1 VEVSWHHSTKG
12 AGAGPLSW
20 YTLFITSAY
29 KQATY
34 KQQLNPTHI
43 HIHTFTFTQTMQRRA
58 VTRTVALVSRPQQ
71 ATMMLGAR
79 RLNTNSTST
88 GPVST
93 LNTLIETTKDSKE
106 GTHWTSE
113 IALPFHLPRP

>member
-1 VEVSWHHSTKG
+1 
-12 AGAGPLSW
+12 
-20 YTLFITSAY
+20 
-29 KQATY
+29 
-34 KQQLNPTHI
+34 
-43 HIHTFTFTQTMQRRA
+43 MQRRA

-106 GTHWTSE
+106 GTHAPCAHQRSLSPSTCPDRD
-113 IALPFHLPRP
+113 ALTTLTLDSLDAPHTLVCRLQECG